1 MILTLRKE
9 EGEDLEVLEDRV
21 EDRIE
26 DLDKKLTQIIAML
39 TSIENALRILQCLH
53 FDDDRR

>member
-21 EDRIE
+21 E

>member
-1 MILTLRKE
+1 MILILRKE

-21 EDRIE
+21 E

-39 TSIENALRILQCLH
+39 TSIENALRILQCLD
-53 FDDDRR
+53 FDDDGR

>member
-1 MILTLRKE
+1 MTLQREEKE
-9 EGEDLEVLEDRV
+9 ALEVL

-26 DLDKKLTQIIAML
+26 DLDNKLTQIIAML
-39 TSIENALRILQCLH
+39 TSIENALRILQCLD